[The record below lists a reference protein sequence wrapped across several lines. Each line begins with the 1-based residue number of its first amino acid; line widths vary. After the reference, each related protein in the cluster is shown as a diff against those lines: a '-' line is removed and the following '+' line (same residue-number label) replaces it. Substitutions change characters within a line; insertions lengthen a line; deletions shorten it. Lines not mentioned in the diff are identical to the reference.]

1 MEQYRK
7 LKLFK
12 CGKQGYTGVLED
24 KEKKSVVFKVS
35 KKIDFNTEH
44 EYAVLSRLNDLA
56 FCPNFTK
63 VFNLIEQQVEPVV
76 PKNTSPFIV
85 TSKYPILKK
94 VILEEFV
101 PGQKLYHHITQG
113 TVKTEV
119 IYNVIKQTLCA
130 IATGQSLANL
140 THYDLHSDNV
150 MLTPCDSNIVYLY
163 TFNDELAFAV
173 PTHGYTSKIIDFGFS
188 FIDKLRGKYLNTT
201 MGHTDIG
208 FVSDRFDWV
217 ADPKLFLIS
226 IKDEL
231 EKNRKGTKVF
241 SNIVKNLFSGLT
253 VDWECGWDDF
263 GGKSA
268 ADALNKELEK
278 KCKVNN
284 TKVFERYITYA
295 VDMLCNLIVL
305 PFEQKSYEDLFISYS
320 AFVKEFTKI
329 EEHISSSQ
337 YNLFILKSIV
347 DSARKHKELYLEDKE
362 NGINAFRKDVNHA
375 ILSVSKFCSPRGI
388 HFEKMLV
395 SLYTFASCA
404 EGYFHHFMK
413 KKMSQ
418 KYEEYE
424 NIPVKG
430 ILDIIQILNVNLED
444 NYIYSEDT
452 RLIVVDTNQNLQ
464 KEIDLNED
472 VIEVVNAAPKELKG
486 LLLYNYYVNYD
497 QRNDEEDDEQNE
509 LSGDDY
515 EDEDYEAEDE
525 DYEAE
530 ENDEDY
536 EEDEAEEKDE
546 EDEAEED
553 EDGAMKVQ
561 EEGLETIEEEDT
573 DTEM

>member
-1 MEQYRK
+1 
-7 LKLFK
+7 
-12 CGKQGYTGVLED
+12 
-24 KEKKSVVFKVS
+24 
-35 KKIDFNTEH
+35 
-44 EYAVLSRLNDLA
+44 
-56 FCPNFTK
+56 
-63 VFNLIEQQVEPVV
+63 
-76 PKNTSPFIV
+76 
-85 TSKYPILKK
+85 
-94 VILEEFV
+94 
-101 PGQKLYHHITQG
+101 
-113 TVKTEV
+113 
-119 IYNVIKQTLCA
+119 
-130 IATGQSLANL
+130 
-140 THYDLHSDNV
+140 
-150 MLTPCDSNIVYLY
+150 
-163 TFNDELAFAV
+163 
-173 PTHGYTSKIIDFGFS
+173 
-188 FIDKLRGKYLNTT
+188 
-201 MGHTDIG
+201 
-208 FVSDRFDWV
+208 
-217 ADPKLFLIS
+217 
-226 IKDEL
+226 
-231 EKNRKGTKVF
+231 
-241 SNIVKNLFSGLT
+241 
-253 VDWECGWDDF
+253 
-263 GGKSA
+263 
-268 ADALNKELEK
+268 
-278 KCKVNN
+278 
-284 TKVFERYITYA
+284 
-295 VDMLCNLIVL
+295 
-305 PFEQKSYEDLFISYS
+305 
-320 AFVKEFTKI
+320 
-329 EEHISSSQ
+329 
-337 YNLFILKSIV
+337 
-347 DSARKHKELYLEDKE
+347 
-362 NGINAFRKDVNHA
+362 
-375 ILSVSKFCSPRGI
+375 
-388 HFEKMLV
+388 
-395 SLYTFASCA
+395 
-404 EGYFHHFMK
+404 MK